1 MDRAADFERIAER
14 IRTHSTEASGS
25 NTGRV
30 TIRDLDEVS
39 YESLRELLDA
49 LDEENVDPGA
59 CVFYLSP
66 DNAEKALEGVDADGV
81 DALEERLGRDVRVEE
96 SMPEDTVLFLDPD
109 AIDGEEVVD
118 PSAIACGTV
127 SVSAG
132 DEGGG

>member
-1 MDRAADFERIAER
+1 MNGDADFGRITER

-49 LDEENVDPGA
+49 LDEENVDPGV

-66 DNAEKALEGVDADGV
+66 DNADAAVEGLDDGTV
-81 DALEERLGRDVRVEE
+81 EAVEERLGRDVRVEE
-96 SMPEDTVLFLDPD
+96 SMPNDTVLFLDPD
-109 AIDGEEVVD
+109 AIEDEEVVD
-118 PSAIACGTV
+118 PSAVACGTV
-127 SVSAG
+127 S
-132 DEGGG
+132 DEG